1 MFREASLGFSTCSLQ
16 FLMSS
21 RQSLPELLPWECW
34 EDVWKSSKSWMCCN
48 HSKRGSYSKLSHT
61 CQRFWVFIWDQ
72 SLHQGTVVSHYSLTY
87 CYVVNFGGIYITSFP
102 EIDQSPKSLFSSPS
116 QSRVNLLTTVEK
128 TKAAALS
135 AVRSISFL
143 DTIISLLQKEN

>member
-1 MFREASLGFSTCSLQ
+1 
-16 FLMSS
+16 
-21 RQSLPELLPWECW
+21 
-34 EDVWKSSKSWMCCN
+34 
-48 HSKRGSYSKLSHT
+48 
-61 CQRFWVFIWDQ
+61 
-72 SLHQGTVVSHYSLTY
+72 
-87 CYVVNFGGIYITSFP
+87 VVNFGGIYITSFP